1 MIEWFDYGI
10 LDGFLSIQDPIL
22 TSIMKVFTVIGEG
35 GAIWIALSLIFLINK
50 STRKLGAAMAVALIF
65 CLLVG
70 NVALKNL
77 IARPRPCWRHPEVS
91 MLIAVPKDYSF
102 PSGHTMSS
110 FAAAVSIFLANRKW
124 GAVALAGGALIAVS
138 RMYFYVHYPTD
149 VLAGLAI
156 GIVLAFIAK
165 KIVDSLY
172 AARETAGFQK
182 KKG

>member
-1 MIEWFDYGI
+1 M
-10 LDGFLSIQDPIL
+10 
-22 TSIMKVFTVIGEG
+22 
-35 GAIWIALSLIFLINK
+35 ARAL
-50 STRKLGAAMAVALIF
+50 VF

-77 IARPRPCWRHPEVS
+77 IARPRPCWRHPEVP

-110 FAAAVSIFLANRKW
+110 FAAAVSMFLANRKW
-124 GAVALAGGALIAVS
+124 GAAALAGAALIAVS

-149 VLAGLAI
+149 VLVGLVI
-156 GIVLAFIAK
+156 GVVLAFIAR
-165 KIVDSLY
+165 KIIDSLY
-172 AARETAGFQK
+172 TAGKAAGFQK